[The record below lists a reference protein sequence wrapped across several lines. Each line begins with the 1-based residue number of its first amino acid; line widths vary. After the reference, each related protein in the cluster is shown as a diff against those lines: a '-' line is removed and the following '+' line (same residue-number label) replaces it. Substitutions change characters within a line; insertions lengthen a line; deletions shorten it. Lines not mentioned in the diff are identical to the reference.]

1 MKYLSVIFFL
11 VLSVTLLAQ
20 SESDKIIDRLEL
32 LSSASINN
40 WKYSTDL
47 SIKPENLSNP
57 DFDDSSWKTLQLDE
71 RIYPDSC
78 WFRKVIELP
87 KYIAAE
93 EVKGKI
99 KFLVSVDDYGYMFIN
114 GKKLGK
120 FPWDGEFELSQN
132 AKAGDKF
139 VLLIKAVNTG
149 GPMRL
154 IRAQLDFADSASIKS
169 MINDFLTS
177 VKVGRKLISFDTYQT
192 NSRVKIDPKI
202 DKSKIDKEERNKL
215 NKILEE
221 SLKEL
226 NLSALENGAKE
237 KFLKSLEKSRKKL
250 KPISEFAKKFTI
262 HFTAN
267 AHIDAAWLWRKKET
281 VDVCY
286 HTFSSVMNMFEAR
299 GDETKNFAYS
309 QSQAAFYEW
318 MKDMYPDLFEQIKRK
333 VKLGNWEIV
342 GGMWV
347 EPDCNLP
354 DGISWSRQLLYGQKF
369 FEHNLGKRAKIGW
382 NPDSFGYNWNLPMF
396 LLNAG
401 IDVFIT
407 QKIGWN
413 DTNVFPYRVF
423 WWESPSGQRVLTY
436 FPFDYVNDISKPI
449 GLVDWLRQFEANTG
463 FRNMMVLF
471 GVGNHGGGPSIE
483 MMKRID
489 KLAKLDIYPNIQ
501 FGTADEYLSWLKN
514 QDLKNI
520 PVWNDELYLEYH
532 RGTMTTQSDIKKAN
546 RESEVL
552 LSNAEKFSSVANQL
566 GMEYPKKDLNDAWK
580 IVLFN
585 QFHDILPG
593 SSINEVYLDAKID
606 YDEAKKIGEN
616 VLTSSLK
623 NIASKI
629 NTSEINEGKPVLV
642 FNSLSWQRT
651 DLVKLTLTNDNQ
663 KYQIYDLNNN
673 LIPSQEIIKSR
684 FEKELCFV
692 AENIPSFGYKTF
704 IIKKSDESKF
714 INQKKSL
721 LNVPINGTAELP
733 PQMLELALENKF
745 FKVNIDANT
754 GWISQI
760 YDKRLKKNL
769 LTEAGNKLQLL
780 EDKPSAW
787 DAWNIGLTGVEFPYK
802 FRKLEVIAD
811 GAVMTIARA
820 YFDYLKPGTVKEF
833 PTEDFPNSFFSQDII
848 LYKEID
854 RIDFKLNAEWFESK
868 TMLKVAFPVNVTD
881 TIATFEIPYGTIQR
895 STTLK
900 AQLDKGKW
908 ETPALRWADL
918 SENDFGI
925 SLLNKSKY
933 GYDIKNNIMRLSL
946 LRSPKWPDEMAD
958 MGFHEIEYSLYPH
971 AGNSVQAKI
980 VRKGYE
986 YNYPLLAVIS
996 DKQNGELPIEKSFA
1010 SLSPENFVLT
1020 SIKKSEE
1027 NENVFIYQFYETDGK
1042 DSVAQLRFDTHPKRV
1057 EISNFLEDEGQPVK
1071 FKGNQVDLKVRGNSV
1086 VTLRVSF

>member
-1 MKYLSVIFFL
+1 MKYLSFIFLTF
-11 VLSVTLLAQ
+11 TLTLFAQ
-20 SESDKIIDRLEL
+20 ANSDKVIERLEL
-32 LSSASINN
+32 LSSANINN

-47 SIKPENLSNP
+47 SLKSEALSKI
-57 DFDDSSWKTLQLDE
+57 DFNDSDWKTLQLDE

-87 KYIAAE
+87 KYIATE

-99 KFLVSVDDYGYMFIN
+99 KFLVSVDDYGFMFIN
-114 GKKLGK
+114 GKNLGR
-120 FPWDGEFELSQN
+120 FPWDGEFELTEN

-154 IRAQLDFADSASIKS
+154 IRAQLDFADSSSIKS
-169 MINDFLTS
+169 LINDFLTS
-177 VKVGRKLISFDTYQT
+177 VRVGKKLISFDTYQT
-192 NSRVKIDPKI
+192 NSRVKVDPKI
-202 DKSKIDKEERNKL
+202 DKSKIDREERIKL
-215 NKILEE
+215 NKILDEA
-221 SLKEL
+221 L
-226 NLSALENGAKE
+226 NEINPTALENGERE

-250 KPISEFAKKFTI
+250 KPISDFAKKFTI
-262 HFTAN
+262 HFAAN

-281 VDVCY
+281 IDVCY

-318 MKDMYPDLFEQIKRK
+318 MRDMYPDLFEQIKRK
-333 VKLGNWEIV
+333 VKSGNWEIV

-369 FEHNLGKRAKIGW
+369 FEQNLGKRAKIGW

-423 WWESPSGQRVLTY
+423 WWEAPSGQRVLTY
-436 FPFDYVNDISKPI
+436 FPFDYVNDISKPV
-449 GLVDWLRQFEANTG
+449 GLVDWVRQFEANTG

-489 KLAKLDIYPNIQ
+489 KLAKLDIYPNVE
-501 FGTADEYLSWLKN
+501 FGTAEEYLSWLKK

-532 RGTMTTQSDIKKAN
+532 RGTMTTQSDIKKSN
-546 RESEVL
+546 RENEVL
-552 LSNAEKFSSVANQL
+552 LSNAEKFSSVSNQL
-566 GMEYPKKDLNDAWK
+566 GFNYPQNDLSDAWK

-593 SSINEVYLDAKID
+593 SSINEVYLDAKKD
-606 YDEAKKIGEN
+606 YAEAKKIGEN
-616 VLTSSLK
+616 ILSSSLK
-623 NIASKI
+623 NIAEKI
-629 NTSEINEGKPVLV
+629 NTSDIQDGKALIV
-642 FNSLSWQRT
+642 FNPLSWRRT
-651 DLVKLTLTNDNQ
+651 DLVRFTIPNDEK
-663 KYQIYDLNNN
+663 KYSVFDLNGNPI
-673 LIPSQEIIKSR
+673 LSQELIKSR
-684 FEKELCFV
+684 FEKEICFIASDV
-692 AENIPSFGYKTF
+692 PSLGYKTYVL
-704 IIKKSDESKF
+704 KLSDEQNKQ
-714 INQKKSL
+714 ITKKSL
-721 LNVPINGTAELP
+721 LKIPINGTSELP
-733 PQMLELALENKF
+733 PQLIELALDNKY
-745 FKVNIDANT
+745 FKLNIDANT
-754 GWISQI
+754 GWINQI
-760 YDKRLKKNL
+760 YDKRLKRNL

-787 DAWNIGLTGVEFPYK
+787 DAWNIGLTGAEFPYK
-802 FRKLEVIAD
+802 FRKLEVIED
-811 GAVMTIARA
+811 GDVMTIARA

-833 PTEDFPNSFFSQDII
+833 PTEDFPNSFFTQDII

-854 RIDFKLNAEWFESK
+854 RIDFKLNAEWFEEK
-868 TMLKVAFPVNVTD
+868 TMLKVAFPVNVSD
-881 TIATFEIPYGTIQR
+881 TTATFEIPYGTIKR

-918 SENDFGI
+918 SENAFGI

-933 GYDIKNNIMRLSL
+933 GYDIKNNVMRLSL

-971 AGNSVQAKI
+971 QGNVAQAKI
-980 VRKGYE
+980 TKKGYE
-986 YNYPLLAVIS
+986 YNYPLLPVITE
-996 DKQNGELPIEKSFA
+996 NHVGELAKEKSFA
-1010 SLSPENFVLT
+1010 SLTPENFVLT
-1020 SIKKSEE
+1020 SVKKAEGID
-1027 NENVFIYQFYETDGK
+1027 NTFVYQFYETDGK
-1042 DSVAQLRFDTHPKRV
+1042 DSIAQLKLDKQPKRV
-1057 EISNFLEDEGQPVK
+1057 EISNFIEDEGQPIK
-1071 FKGNQVDLKVRGNSV
+1071 FKGNQIELKVRANSV